1 MEVRVVHGDYGE
13 RSMGISGE
21 IRRRKR
27 RVGRVG
33 KAMLSRGTA
42 RQNEKGRVCQEVV
55 YDWSL
60 E

>member
-1 MEVRVVHGDYGE
+1 MVHGDYGE

-27 RVGRVG
+27 WMGRVG

-42 RQNEKGRVCQEVV
+42 WQNEKGRVCQEAV